1 MLTTT
6 TILYDDDDDD
16 DDDSIARNSCGIVL
30 CSRDAKFA
38 VDCDTCRLSYCLVC
52 LASGSKDPCVRC
64 GHRPSKRMEQL
75 VHLRLKSIYKA
86 FKSSSNSNGGGD
98 PNNSSSS
105 NHNSNN
111 NTSGTSKAIGGSG
124 GMSSNM
130 NRSNSN
136 PHGNSSSSK
145 TKAGHGGRSRRN
157 KPTTL
162 QDMVGDHDDEDG
174 SSDPTMSMMMGA
186 AAGVLPHKFC
196 QDLEQNY
203 LAEQKKA
210 DAAADALLAELE
222 EEEEIKEKKK
232 SKKKKKKER
241 KSASKHQNDDDDDDD
256 NDDDALQILDSDDE
270 VDLDADLVSETDSTE
285 YTNIG
290 KGVDDEVLKDKE
302 GKIDPIEKELVE
314 CVNNFNLEGIEDIL
328 FRLKGVP
335 GRAALRKN
343 AKKALKRLKL
353 ELNPPPPAPSE
364 SEVEVRNKANEK
376 KAAISANRS
385 SSTSGKNPAIAMETK
400 ATSKRTS
407 SKAASSPGKT
417 NLISTKSSN
426 PKSSVQKS
434 NDDDNRN
441 EAVVEIVSRLVG
453 WMIGKNGQRIRD
465 LMEESGAKIWIDQEK
480 FKGQETRN
488 VYISG
493 DPKHVDQAVLLVKDV
508 ITNAPPPQ
516 GSTATAAATAT
527 TAMAS
532 MSLSS
537 KPVDNASKTTGLVA
551 SSTSDRPTVSAGV
564 SGTTEV
570 KSAWGKASESN
581 VGVDTRVAGTVPKP
595 PAIISASASAST
607 SSRVKEHA
615 KAQITSEPGIE
626 STNNEEVV
634 EMPLNDNF
642 GVDVVNPAVT
652 SSLLVKPK
660 HKSGDGTTE
669 IVACEAR
676 FVPLLIG
683 KRGWTIKHIQDDS
696 GARVDIDQTVTPRQ
710 VRISGSK
717 ANVDKAVTMVK
728 DVLSY
733 PHAQLQSSEEMD
745 DDEYGVLPVLTS
757 DIEHSEE
764 TVPVSTP
771 TKHKLLAASAV
782 LEHDATIDMMP
793 RQKENGDRI
802 QSPPPMVGDAKSA
815 ISASSS
821 LSSTPEPSMASSSK
835 GFIASHLQ
843 NGPLLPPATEQYN
856 SGSNPSQPVPRPF
869 LQPEMAMSDAAGA
882 RGLWPS
888 SGGGGGS
895 GPRVAV
901 APQPLYA
908 GSAGQ
913 IGMQGVGRMVMPQGP
928 VSHPQI
934 QQQLHQQQNQLMYS
948 QGKPALQM
956 NNGLMHEQQH
966 LQNNHNHR
974 QQQIPQSFGPTSQ
987 VSHRMPMGQSSQ
999 FNNPNIRNNIQPH
1012 NIHSAPNGNAPYNLY
1027 SNEGLPAAR
1036 AIATTPLRDLMH
1048 HTGGGGGGGGGG
1060 GAPAVSSPM
1069 RTSGFRD
1076 DGSRLWNSGN
1086 PPYSSSGLPPQ
1097 PSGLQ
1102 PRSSSGY
1109 NPASMGFT
1117 SQHQQQLNETG
1128 PGFSNPHGYNANLSS
1143 RQTLQNTNTLP
1154 VRANTATNFS
1164 GSNPSGQMNDDSL
1177 MIDSLFGGHSGIQ
1190 SSNVAAN
1197 NSLLTGFNG
1206 LSLPSES
1213 DGIKTSGLWGSS
1225 ALTEGWCQNEGSGV
1239 NDSGVG
1245 VAAPNVSSIGNIFS
1259 NDRPNS
1265 QDGPEESR
1273 FNWNPSNAN
1282 R

>member
-1 MLTTT
+1 
-6 TILYDDDDDD
+6 
-16 DDDSIARNSCGIVL
+16 
-30 CSRDAKFA
+30 
-38 VDCDTCRLSYCLVC
+38 
-52 LASGSKDPCVRC
+52 
-64 GHRPSKRMEQL
+64 ME
-75 VHLRLKSIYKA
+75 A
-86 FKSSSNSNGGGD
+86 
-98 PNNSSSS
+98 
-105 NHNSNN
+105 
-111 NTSGTSKAIGGSG
+111 KAI
-124 GMSSNM
+124 
-130 NRSNSN
+130 
-136 PHGNSSSSK
+136 
-145 TKAGHGGRSRRN
+145 
-157 KPTTL
+157 
-162 QDMVGDHDDEDG
+162 
-174 SSDPTMSMMMGA
+174 
-186 AAGVLPHKFC
+186 
-196 QDLEQNY
+196 
-203 LAEQKKA
+203 
-210 DAAADALLAELE
+210 
-222 EEEEIKEKKK
+222 
-232 SKKKKKKER
+232 
-241 KSASKHQNDDDDDDD
+241 
-256 NDDDALQILDSDDE
+256 
-270 VDLDADLVSETDSTE
+270 
-285 YTNIG
+285 
-290 KGVDDEVLKDKE
+290 
-302 GKIDPIEKELVE
+302 
-314 CVNNFNLEGIEDIL
+314 
-328 FRLKGVP
+328 
-335 GRAALRKN
+335 
-343 AKKALKRLKL
+343 
-353 ELNPPPPAPSE
+353 
-364 SEVEVRNKANEK
+364 
-376 KAAISANRS
+376 
-385 SSTSGKNPAIAMETK
+385 
-400 ATSKRTS
+400 SKRTS
-407 SKAASSPGKT
+407 SKAASSPGK
-417 NLISTKSSN
+417 SN
-426 PKSSVQKS
+426 PKSSLQKS
-434 NDDDNRN
+434 DDDDNRN

-493 DPKHVDQAVLLVKDV
+493 DPKQVDQAVLLVKDV

-516 GSTATAAATAT
+516 GSTAAPAATAT

-537 KPVDNASKTTGLVA
+537 KPVDNSSKTTGLVT
-551 SSTSDRPTVSAGV
+551 SSALDRPTVSAGV

-570 KSAWGKASESN
+570 KSAWGKALESN
-581 VGVDTRVAGTVPKP
+581 VGVDVRVAGTVPKP
-595 PAIISASASAST
+595 PAIISAST

-615 KAQITSEPGIE
+615 KAQITSEPAIE
-626 STNNEEVV
+626 SVNNEKVV
-634 EMPLNDNF
+634 EMTVNDI
-642 GVDVVNPAVT
+642 GVDVVNLAET
-652 SSLLVKPK
+652 SSLIVNPK
-660 HKSGDGTTE
+660 HKSNDGTTE

-745 DDEYGVLPVLTS
+745 DDEYGVLPILIS

-771 TKHKLLAASAV
+771 TKQKLLAASAV
-782 LEHDATIDMMP
+782 LEHDATIEMMP
-793 RQKENGDRI
+793 RQEENGERI

-856 SGSNPSQPVPRPF
+856 SGNNPSQPVPRPF

-888 SGGGGGS
+888 SSGGGGGS
-895 GPRVAV
+895 GPRAAV
-901 APQPLYA
+901 APQGLYA
-908 GSAGQ
+908 GNAGQ

-928 VSHPQI
+928 GSHPQI
-934 QQQLHQQQNQLMYS
+934 QQQLQQQQNQLMYS

-966 LQNNHNHR
+966 PQNNHNHR
-974 QQQIPQSFGPTSQ
+974 QQQISQSFGPTSQ
-987 VSHRMPMGQSSQ
+987 VSHRMPMGQGSQ
-999 FNNPNIRNNIQPH
+999 FNNPNIRNNIQPP

-1027 SNEGLPAAR
+1027 GNEGLSAAR

-1048 HTGGGGGGGGGG
+1048 HTGGGG
-1060 GAPAVSSPM
+1060 APTVSSPM

-1086 PPYSSSGLPPQ
+1086 PPYSSSVLPSQ

-1109 NPASMGFT
+1109 NPASMGF
-1117 SQHQQQLNETG
+1117 SSQQQQQMNETG
-1128 PGFSNPHGYNANLSS
+1128 PGFSNPLGYNSNLSS
-1143 RQTLQNTNTLP
+1143 RQNLQNTNTLGI
-1154 VRANTATNFS
+1154 NTATNFS
-1164 GSNPSGQMNDDSL
+1164 GSTPSGQRNDDSL
-1177 MIDSLFGGHSGIQ
+1177 MIDNLFGGHSGIQ

-1197 NSLLTGFNG
+1197 NSLVTGFNS
-1206 LSLPSES
+1206 LSLSNES
-1213 DGIKTSGLWGSS
+1213 DGTKSSGLWGSS

-1239 NDSGVG
+1239 NDSGL
-1245 VAAPNVSSIGNIFS
+1245 AAPNVSSIGNIFS
-1259 NDRPNS
+1259 NDIPNS

>member
-1 MLTTT
+1 
-6 TILYDDDDDD
+6 
-16 DDDSIARNSCGIVL
+16 
-30 CSRDAKFA
+30 
-38 VDCDTCRLSYCLVC
+38 
-52 LASGSKDPCVRC
+52 
-64 GHRPSKRMEQL
+64 MEQL

-105 NHNSNN
+105 NHNNN
-111 NTSGTSKAIGGSG
+111 NISSNSKAIGGSG

-136 PHGNSSSSK
+136 PHGNSSSSSSK
-145 TKAGHGGRSRRN
+145 NKAGHGGRSRRN

-241 KSASKHQNDDDDDDD
+241 KTASKHQNDDDDDDD
-256 NDDDALQILDSDDE
+256 DNDDALQTRHRTKTQKGYSDTASLDSDDE
-270 VDLDADLVSETDSTE
+270 VDMDADLVSEADSNE
-285 YTNIG
+285 YTNIRR
-290 KGVDDEVLKDKE
+290 GVDDEVQKDKE

-314 CVNNFNLEGIEDIL
+314 CVKNFNLEGIEEIL

-353 ELNPPPPAPSE
+353 ELNPPPPAPPE
-364 SEVEVRNKANEK
+364 FEVEVRNKANEK
-376 KAAISANRS
+376 KAAVSANRS
-385 SSTSGKNPAIAMETK
+385 SSTSGKNPALAMEAK
-400 ATSKRTS
+400 AISKRTS
-407 SKAASSPGKT
+407 SKVASSPGKSNFT
-417 NLISTKSSN
+417 STKSSN
-426 PKSSVQKS
+426 PKSSLQKS
-434 NDDDNRN
+434 DDDDNRN

-493 DPKHVDQAVLLVKDV
+493 DPKQVDQAVLLVKDV

-516 GSTATAAATAT
+516 GSTAAPAATAT

-537 KPVDNASKTTGLVA
+537 KPVDNSSKTTGLVT
-551 SSTSDRPTVSAGV
+551 SSALDRPTVSAGV

-570 KSAWGKASESN
+570 KSAWGKALESN
-581 VGVDTRVAGTVPKP
+581 VGVDVRVAGTVPKP
-595 PAIISASASAST
+595 PAIISAST

-615 KAQITSEPGIE
+615 KAQITSEPAIE
-626 STNNEEVV
+626 SVNNEKVV
-634 EMPLNDNF
+634 EMTVNDI
-642 GVDVVNPAVT
+642 GVDVVNLAET
-652 SSLLVKPK
+652 SSLIVNPK
-660 HKSGDGTTE
+660 HKSNDGTTE

-745 DDEYGVLPVLTS
+745 DDEYGVLPILIS

-771 TKHKLLAASAV
+771 TKQKLLAASAV
-782 LEHDATIDMMP
+782 LEHDATIEMMP
-793 RQKENGDRI
+793 RQEENGERI

-856 SGSNPSQPVPRPF
+856 SGNNPSQPVPRPF

-888 SGGGGGS
+888 SSGGGGGS
-895 GPRVAV
+895 GPRAAV
-901 APQPLYA
+901 APQGLYA
-908 GSAGQ
+908 GNAGQ

-928 VSHPQI
+928 GSHPQI

-966 LQNNHNHR
+966 PQNNHNHR
-974 QQQIPQSFGPTSQ
+974 QQQISQSFGPTSQ
-987 VSHRMPMGQSSQ
+987 VSHRMPMGQGSQ
-999 FNNPNIRNNIQPH
+999 FNNPNIRNNIQPP

-1027 SNEGLPAAR
+1027 GNEGLSAAR

-1048 HTGGGGGGGGGG
+1048 HTGGGGG
-1060 GAPAVSSPM
+1060 APTVSSPM

-1086 PPYSSSGLPPQ
+1086 PPYSSSVLPSQ

-1109 NPASMGFT
+1109 NPASMGF
-1117 SQHQQQLNETG
+1117 SSQQQQQMNETG
-1128 PGFSNPHGYNANLSS
+1128 PGFSNPLGYNSNLSS
-1143 RQTLQNTNTLP
+1143 RQNLQNTNTLGI
-1154 VRANTATNFS
+1154 NTATNFS
-1164 GSNPSGQMNDDSL
+1164 GSTPSGQRNDDSL
-1177 MIDSLFGGHSGIQ
+1177 MIDNLFGGHSGIQ

-1197 NSLLTGFNG
+1197 NSLVTGFNS
-1206 LSLPSES
+1206 LSLSNES
-1213 DGIKTSGLWGSS
+1213 DGTKSSGLWGSS

-1239 NDSGVG
+1239 NDSGL
-1245 VAAPNVSSIGNIFS
+1245 AAPNVSSIGNIFS
-1259 NDRPNS
+1259 NDIPNS